1 MRESDKRI
9 KDFCKKQSECV
20 IDEAMISR
28 AVELSKKTFYEAEGE
43 SRLSRLEF
51 LYQQSQYIRKYLW
64 VLQGAVLFM
73 LWWILKH
80 LGSSLFIAHR
90 SMGVAAPLFVVLL
103 VPELWKNRSY
113 TAMEVEGTTYYNLR
127 QIYAARMMVFGL
139 VDLVL
144 LSVFLAAVSFT
155 ARMGIWEFAIQ
166 FFIPF
171 NVSCCICFGTLYSK
185 MESSE
190 TFAIGWCVLW
200 IFIWVQVVLSERIY
214 NAISAP
220 IWAVILIASLFY
232 LVYSIVRGQKNLDK
246 VWEAS
251 LWN

>member
-28 AVELSKKTFYEAEGE
+28 AAELSKAAFYEAEEKRG
-43 SRLSRLEF
+43 LSRLEF
-51 LYQQSQYIRKYLW
+51 LYQQSRYIRKYLW
-64 VLQGAVLFM
+64 AVQAVLLFI
-73 LWWILKH
+73 LWWILKN
-80 LGSSLFIAHR
+80 SVNFFINSRSL
-90 SMGVAAPLFVVLL
+90 GVAAPLFVVLL

-113 TAMEVEGTTYYNLR
+113 ASMEVEGTTYYNLR
-127 QIYAARMMVFGL
+127 EIYAARLTIFGL

-144 LSVFLAAVSFT
+144 LSTFLAAASFT
-155 ARMGIWEFAIQ
+155 ARMGIWEFIVQ

-190 TFAIGWCVLW
+190 TFAVGWCVLW

-220 IWAVILIASLFY
+220 VWAVILVASLFY
-232 LVYSIVRGQKNLDK
+232 LVYSIVRGQKNLEK

-251 LWN
+251 SWN

>member
-9 KDFCKKQSECV
+9 KDFYKKQPEYV

-28 AVELSKKTFYEAEGE
+28 AAKLSKAAFYEAERERG
-43 SRLSRLEF
+43 LSRLEF

-64 VLQGAVLFM
+64 ALQGAVLLM
-73 LWWILKH
+73 LWWILKYA
-80 LGSSLFIAHR
+80 GSLYIVQR

-113 TAMEVEGTTYYNLR
+113 AAMEVEGAAYYNLR
-127 QIYAARMMVFGL
+127 QIYAARLMVFGL

-144 LSVFLAAVSFT
+144 LSVFLAAASFT
-155 ARMGIWEFAIQ
+155 VRMGIWEFAIQ

-185 MESSE
+185 MENSE
-190 TFAIGWCVLW
+190 TIAAGWCVLW
-200 IFIWVQVVLSERIY
+200 IFMWVQVVLSDRIY
-214 NAISAP
+214 NMISTPVWSA
-220 IWAVILIASLFY
+220 ILIASLLY